1 MAEPGDDS
9 EKTEEPSQKRL
20 EEALKR
26 GDVVKSQEVNT
37 WFVMAGATLVLM
49 AFSAGMSRDLTATM
63 RGLIANSWQISVDGP
78 ALPGLFKKIGL
89 EIVAAVAI
97 PFLVLMLAALGGNL
111 VQHKL
116 VWSFDGLMPKLSKL
130 SPLAGLQRQFSKQA
144 IANFGKGLVKIVI
157 VGAVL
162 ASLMWPE
169 RQHMEALVHSD
180 PATILPYVFSI
191 TLKLMGTVVAMLAVI
206 AAADYLF
213 QYRQWYE
220 KQKMSLRELKEEFKQ
235 SEGDPTIKG
244 KLKQMRQARMRKR
257 MMAAV
262 PKASVIITN
271 PTHFAVAL
279 QYERGMAAP
288 ICVAKGV
295 DALAL
300 KIREIATEHRIPIVE
315 NPPLARALHAT
326 VQIDQ
331 VIPAE
336 HYKAVAGV
344 IGLSRG
350 RRGRALAPHGPG
362 EALRTATS
370 RAAARE
376 GRKHRHGR
384 PGPGR
389 AGRRATRRGAEAARL
404 R

>member
-180 PATILPYVFSI
+180 PATLLPYVFSI

-213 QYRQWYE
+213 LYRQWYE

-336 HYKAVAGV
+336 HYKAVAEV
-344 IGLSRG
+344 IGYVMRL
-350 RRGRALAPHGPG
+350 
-362 EALRTATS
+362 
-370 RAAARE
+370 
-376 GRKHRHGR
+376 
-384 PGPGR
+384 
-389 AGRRATRRGAEAARL
+389 RRAVAL
-404 R
+404 P